1 MRFVI
6 RNEAEGIFVRFL
18 LRWGMLLAAAKTPE
32 MGNCTAS
39 NAKISSFG
47 APLAYKPFSQRSSL
61 AGFL

>member
-1 MRFVI
+1 
-6 RNEAEGIFVRFL
+6 
-18 LRWGMLLAAAKTPE
+18 MLLAAAKTPE